1 MRLIFCLKTA
11 LLCALLMFAFTFA
24 SGAQSAD
31 YYEKTADEF
40 KNSISGYADGDTAEK
55 AEEVRKA
62 FDFNSIFGAV
72 KDALFSGIKAYSKYF
87 AGICA
92 IVLISAVFG
101 AVNSS
106 FSAYSDVF
114 SFAGVLF
121 LVYFTLIPISSCIE
135 TISDS
140 VSRLC
145 AFMASFIPSMGAI
158 YAAGG
163 NTSAAA
169 GNAAVCTCAVT
180 VLQLIGSKFVIPGV
194 KVCVCLAS
202 VGALCRKVDL
212 GGVSSFI
219 KNCCMWLSGI
229 VMTLFCGILSI
240 QTMFET
246 SADTLALKGV
256 KFSAAR
262 LIPVAGG
269 MVSESLKTVLSGVS
283 FIRATSGACA
293 AAFILYLVIPP
304 ICTLAVFKLICSIG
318 SACARL
324 CGLSVQCG
332 YLDSLNGALNILLS
346 VLLCCSA
353 SFIIMLAIFIKTAV
367 AI

>member
-11 LLCALLMFAFTFA
+11 FFGAVLMLALSFIAI
-24 SGAQSAD
+24 AQDAD
-31 YYEKTADEF
+31 FYEKTADEF

-55 AEEVRKA
+55 AEQVRKA
-62 FDFNSIFGAV
+62 FDFESIADAV
-72 KDALFSGIKAYSKYF
+72 KNAFLSGLKAYSKYF

-92 IVLISAVFG
+92 IITISAVFS

-114 SFAGVLF
+114 SFTGVLF
-121 LVYFTLIPISSCIE
+121 LVYFTLIPINSLIE
-135 TISDS
+135 SMSDS

-145 AFMASFIPSMGAI
+145 AFMTSFIPSMSAI
-158 YAAGG
+158 YVAGG

-180 VLQLIGSKFVIPGV
+180 VLQLINSKFVIPGV
-194 KVCVCLAS
+194 KICICLAS
-202 VGALCRKVDL
+202 VGALCKKVDL
-212 GGVSSFI
+212 GGVASFV
-219 KNCCMWLSGI
+219 KNCCMWLSGT
-229 VMTLFCGILSI
+229 VMTLFCGILSV
-240 QTMFET
+240 QTMLET
-246 SADTLALKGV
+246 SADTLALKGI

-262 LIPVAGG
+262 FIPVAGG

-283 FIRATSGACA
+283 FIRTTSGACA
-293 AAFILYLVIPP
+293 VAFILYLVIPP
-304 ICTLAVFKLICSIG
+304 ICTLAVFKLICSVG

-324 CGLSVQCG
+324 CGLSVQHG
-332 YLDSLNGALNILLS
+332 YLDGLNCALSILLS

-353 SFIIMLAIFIKTAV
+353 SFIIILAIFIKTAV
-367 AI
+367 TI